1 MSNII
6 LPSRNGK
13 TTEEFTKS
21 DFKNDILA
29 EKIKSTFLNSEGTLR
44 FPMLIIDLSNLIDV
58 SVGLLDMLKR
68 FIYTDNDIEE
78 LEKAR
83 VLKSKRVEEQGKEQ
97 GEPAESDI
105 EKGEETAESGIEK
118 GEEPAVSETESS
130 ADSVAESADSK
141 TTGTETTSEPALQ
154 AVKVTEQEKYVST
167 YFISVDS
174 KLVYI
179 GKVTE
184 RVAYKVLPDFIRDV
198 FSENANLYLS
208 EDGTRVS
215 NIKNTAYARV
225 KLTFEE

>member
-97 GEPAESDI
+97 GEPAESGI
-105 EKGEETAESGIEK
+105 EKGEET
-118 GEEPAVSETESS
+118 AVSETESS
-130 ADSVAESADSK
+130 ADSVAEPADSK

-154 AVKVTEQEKYVST
+154 AV
-167 YFISVDS
+167 
-174 KLVYI
+174 
-179 GKVTE
+179 KVTE

>member
-97 GEPAESDI
+97 GEPAESGI
-105 EKGEETAESGIEK
+105 EKGEET
-118 GEEPAVSETESS
+118 AVSETESS
-130 ADSVAESADSK
+130 ADSVAAPADSK